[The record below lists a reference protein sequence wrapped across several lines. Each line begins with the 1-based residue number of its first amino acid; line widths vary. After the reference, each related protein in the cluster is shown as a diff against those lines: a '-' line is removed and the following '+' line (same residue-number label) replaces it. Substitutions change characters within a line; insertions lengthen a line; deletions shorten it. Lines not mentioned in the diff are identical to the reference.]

1 MLRNT
6 LAVLVVAGLAGS
18 AGLAVGTESAAA
30 ATPAGY
36 IPVANSP
43 SYVQPVR
50 WVYVPGR
57 HGPRYRSR
65 RAGFAYY
72 YGGYWYARPWWTIN
86 VGVPFGPVVEY
97 APIYGPRYP
106 YWRPGFG
113 FHHRGY
119 WYRRRWW

>member
-1 MLRNT
+1 MLRNM
-6 LAVLVVAGLAGS
+6 LGALVVAGLAGS
-18 AGLAVGTESAAA
+18 AGLATGTESAAA
-30 ATPAGY
+30 ATAAGY
-36 IPVANSP
+36 IPVANPS
-43 SYVQPVR
+43 SYVQPAR

-57 HGPRYRSR
+57 HGPRYAFR
-65 RAGFAYY
+65 RPGFGYY
-72 YGGYWYARPWWTIN
+72 YGGYWYARPWWTID